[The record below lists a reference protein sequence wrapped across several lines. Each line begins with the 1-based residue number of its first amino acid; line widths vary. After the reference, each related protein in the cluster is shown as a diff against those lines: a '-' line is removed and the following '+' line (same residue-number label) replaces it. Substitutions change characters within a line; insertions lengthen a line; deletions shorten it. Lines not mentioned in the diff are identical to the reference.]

1 MITKSKEKPEQ
12 LKSSRSR
19 NMARIRSANT
29 APEKLIRSLLF
40 SAGYRFRLYAKDL
53 PGRPDIIF
61 RSRKKAIFV
70 NGCFWHQHQGC
81 RKATLP
87 ATNQAY
93 WLPKLERNK
102 CRDAE
107 VILKLQ
113 KMGWGVLTIWECE
126 LKDSQILMRR
136 LKDFLAP

>member
-1 MITKSKEKPEQ
+1 
-12 LKSSRSR
+12 
-19 NMARIRSANT
+19 MARIRSANT